1 VNATAAASQSASS
14 NGNTL
19 PSGVAP
25 SRPRL
30 VRSISGECV
39 ARVRENQTEK
49 ESKRERESARN
60 REAKF

>member
-39 ARVRENQTEK
+39 ARVRENQTGKREQ
-49 ESKRERESARN
+49 ERKRERE
-60 REAKF
+60 K